1 MPNTIFIWKKIKS
14 LALVIICNKLN
25 EKVAVIELFHDVHT
39 GGSNMKHRFARLILL
54 LMIMMLVA
62 GCAKGVAHL
71 EVKRDGSTELTFSM
85 KLDAR
90 LKLLAG
96 DNLENTIREKLEG
109 TGYQLE
115 VLQQDDEMEWLVN
128 RSFDSIEQM
137 REELGF
143 QNDYMNLVT
152 VNEEESFFFT
162 KYDIK
167 TEASAGAD
175 LAWLQQYITDLN
187 LSEPIS
193 RMIIQNFGM
202 DLKLTLP
209 IKLFV
214 EHNAS
219 SEEGRTLTW
228 HTSLTDFES
237 IELSFYAPNLVNILL
252 VAGVVVI
259 LLLVIIVAFLKR
271 KRKKAMVKTKN
282 ME

>member
-1 MPNTIFIWKKIKS
+1 
-14 LALVIICNKLN
+14 
-25 EKVAVIELFHDVHT
+25 
-39 GGSNMKHRFARLILL
+39 MKHRLIKLMLL
-54 LMIMMLVA
+54 IMTLIMLS
-62 GCAKGVAHL
+62 GCARGVAHL
-71 EVKRDGSTELTFSM
+71 EINKDGSTDLTFSI

-96 DNLENTIREKLEG
+96 NNLESTIREKLDG
-109 TGYQLE
+109 TGYQFQ
-115 VLQQDDEMEWLVN
+115 VLQQDEAMELQVS
-128 RSFDSIEQM
+128 RSFDSIEHM
-137 REELGF
+137 REELGL

-152 VNEEESFFFT
+152 VNKEETFFFT

-167 TEASAGAD
+167 TEASAGVD

-219 SEEGRTLTW
+219 AVEGRTLTW

-237 IELSFYAPNLVNILL
+237 IELSFYAPNLVNILI
-252 VAGVVVI
+252 VAGIVVI
-259 LLLVIIVAFLKR
+259 LLLVIIVVSLKR
-271 KRKKAMVKTKN
+271 KRKKAKVKAEKI
-282 ME
+282 E